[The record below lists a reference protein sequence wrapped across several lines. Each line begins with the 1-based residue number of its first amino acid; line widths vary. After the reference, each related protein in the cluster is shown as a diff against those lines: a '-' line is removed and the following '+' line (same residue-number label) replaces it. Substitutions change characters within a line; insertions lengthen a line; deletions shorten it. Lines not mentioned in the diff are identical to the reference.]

1 MSLTEAVR
9 AQLKFEDLRA
19 KEMLRQLQNMRQA
32 QEQELSTVENAQR
45 SQFLEFSAAWDNYMS
60 DYEATAYLSLEK
72 LKEKHLLELSQLQE
86 RIKREFKGKIKLT
99 KELMDMRKQVLILI
113 STKQIEDA
121 ERLKNECDVREV
133 AERSD
138 ADQQMEDVLHKLEER
153 LRAKQ

>member
-1 MSLTEAVR
+1 
-9 AQLKFEDLRA
+9 
-19 KEMLRQLQNMRQA
+19 MRSA

-72 LKEKHLLELSQLQE
+72 LKEKHLLEIQQLQE
-86 RIKREFKGKIKLT
+86 KVKKEFKAKVKLS
-99 KELMDMRKQVLILI
+99 KELMDMRKQVHVLI

-121 ERLKNECDVREV
+121 ERLKNECDLKEV
-133 AERSD
+133 AERAEVD
-138 ADQQMEDVLHKLEER
+138 RQMDEYLKKQEER